1 MNRAHFNLGSVL
13 LLQILEQNDMVYTVL
28 FQISF
33 GSPHPLH
40 DCRLAGSRNTDLY
53 GWRESSDLVMIH
65 PR

>member
-1 MNRAHFNLGSVL
+1 M
-13 LLQILEQNDMVYTVL
+13 LEETNMVHNFL
-28 FQISF
+28 FLIAL

-53 GWRESSDLVMIH
+53 GWRESSDLAMIH